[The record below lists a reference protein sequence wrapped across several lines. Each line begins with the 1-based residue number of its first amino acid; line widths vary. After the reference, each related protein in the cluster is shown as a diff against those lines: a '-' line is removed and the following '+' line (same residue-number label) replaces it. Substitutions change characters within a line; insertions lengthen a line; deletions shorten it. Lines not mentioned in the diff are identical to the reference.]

1 MPVFSSLPIATKI
14 LTRIFLDQLQKNMAT
29 QAQFKEKHAFR
40 PRYSRPVT
48 IFATQQSSQTLETGG
63 DGEQRHK
70 EKSEGVRPLTC
81 CGFRPPTAHLPS
93 SGMPVHSPLR
103 GKSFYGR
110 EWALQQL
117 QDWLDGASGERE
129 PPGASPPPCVL
140 VTGAAGSGKTALCSE
155 ALWPTSEAGRRA
167 GLGARALAWH
177 FCRAQDA
184 ATLAVPGFVRS
195 LADQIGRCRLL
206 PSEHRRRLAEPQ
218 VEAALEPDVCDRDP
232 DEAFKRAVLLPL
244 LALPPPA
251 RPLLLLVDSVD
262 EGADGE
268 GLGGRGPPGRSGGI
282 AELLSSHLRLLPP
295 WLLLVCS
302 ARSEGALGQ
311 ATFPE
316 ARRLSLD
323 DPRQASTRRD
333 CQSYILRRL
342 EREAALEGG
351 GPLSPGAAEALAQ
364 LQVKSGGCL
373 LYLERV
379 LDAVAAGGL
388 RLGDARHVP
397 ATLNGLYLWLCQRL
411 FPGRGFPRVRPLL
424 DALLAAPRPLP
435 PERLYAALWARHP
448 GTGREDFEARL
459 AALAPL
465 LAEGPRGSVLLFH
478 HSLAEWLQ
486 DVKHCTPAFLCRAG
500 DGHAALALALGARG
514 PRLAPAGVRRLA
526 RHLALARLPGLGP
539 CHRALWLVWSGAPVD
554 GCLAPPRGT
563 PPWEPEAL
571 QLLVRAGARPAA
583 AGGPAWGVA
592 GGALRLLLEHDGAC
606 VNRRDEHGR
615 TLLASAALSGDHEAA
630 GLLLARGAAVEPPD
644 GQGQT
649 PLTLA
654 ARRGHARVLRCLLAH
669 GARVDLPDSEGWT
682 ALRAAAWG
690 GHAEAVGALLRA
702 GAAVDRADAGERT
715 ALRAA
720 AWGGHEPVV
729 RALLR
734 AGAAVDLPDAEGRT
748 ALTAAAYMGHR
759 GTVELLLA
767 HGARPDRP
775 DADGRTALW
784 VAALGGHA
792 AVVRLLLAHGARP
805 GLRDRDGLTPLLA
818 AAYEGRAEVLGLLLA
833 AGADPDEADAEG
845 RTALLAAAA
854 MGHSEAVAALLAR
867 GAGAGAL
874 DPEGRTALGLAAAG
888 GAEEAVRTLLAHGL
902 DENHRDDRGW
912 TPLHLA
918 AAGGHAAV
926 CSALAERGARLG
938 EVDNEGRPPLLLA
951 AQDGHTD
958 AARLL
963 LDLGAAVEQRGY
975 DGRSALCLAALG
987 GHGRLAR
994 LLLARGADPDPRDA
1008 DGRPV
1013 AQLLALAGRAD
1024 TLALLLARGAGAEGR
1039 DPEGRTALHAA
1050 CWLGQPGPARLLL
1063 RHGAAA
1069 NALDAGGRP
1078 PLHSAA
1084 WAGHA
1089 ELARLLLDAGAAVDQ
1104 ACAQGATALGLAA
1117 QQGHVEV
1124 ARLLL
1129 AHGADPARADGRGR
1143 TPVRVAA
1150 RSGHGDLVRLLL
1162 QGRGRPA
1169 AETPAA
1175 AGGGPALP
1183 PGAGEPSPGRPPPP
1197 SPARRSGDEGG
1208 GEERPLDP
1216 FGVLDPRLHRKQML
1230 KLRFEGPTHG
1240 AGPLRET
1247 PM

>member
-1 MPVFSSLPIATKI
+1 MPT
-14 LTRIFLDQLQKNMAT
+14 
-29 QAQFKEKHAFR
+29 
-40 PRYSRPVT
+40 
-48 IFATQQSSQTLETGG
+48 
-63 DGEQRHK
+63 
-70 EKSEGVRPLTC
+70 
-81 CGFRPPTAHLPS
+81 
-93 SGMPVHSPLR
+93 HSPLR

-110 EWALQQL
+110 EWALQRL
-117 QDWLDGASGERE
+117 RAWLDGASGERE
-129 PPGASPPPCVL
+129 RPPCVL

-195 LADQIGRCRLL
+195 LAAQIGRCPLL

-218 VEAALEPDVCDRDP
+218 AEAALGPDVCERDP

-244 LALPPPA
+244 LSLPSPA
-251 RPLLLLVDSVD
+251 RSLLLLVDSVD
-262 EGADGE
+262 EGPDGE
-268 GLGGRGPPGRSGGI
+268 GLGGPGPPGRSGGI

-302 ARSEGALGQ
+302 ARSEGALGR

-323 DPRQASTRRD
+323 DPRQPSTRRD

-351 GPLSPGAAEALAQ
+351 GGGGPLSPGAAEALAQ
-364 LQVKSGGCL
+364 LQLKSGGCL

-379 LDAVAAGGL
+379 LDAVAAGSL
-388 RLGDARHVP
+388 RLADARHVP

-435 PERLYAALWARHP
+435 PARLYAALWARHP
-448 GTGREDFEARL
+448 GTAWEDFEARL

-500 DGHAALALALGARG
+500 DGHAALALALGAQG
-514 PRLAPAGVRRLA
+514 PRLAPAGVHQLA
-526 RHLALARLPGLGP
+526 RHLALAHLPGLGA
-539 CHRALWLVWSGAPVD
+539 CHRALWLVWSGAPVG

-563 PPWEPEAL
+563 PPREPEAL
-571 QLLVRAGARPAA
+571 QLLVRAGARLPA
-583 AGGPAWGVA
+583 AGGAAWGVA
-592 GGALRLLLEHDGAC
+592 GRALRLLLDHDGAC

-615 TLLASAALSGDHEAA
+615 TLLASAAHSGDHEAA
-630 GLLLARGAAVEPPD
+630 GLLL
-644 GQGQT
+644 GQT

-734 AGAAVDLPDAEGRT
+734 AGAAVDLADAEGRT

-767 HGARPDRP
+767 HGARPRP
-775 DADGRTALW
+775 AREEAGAGGGGG
-784 VAALGGHA
+784 GGHV
-792 AVVRLLLAHGARP
+792 AVVRVLLAHGARP

-854 MGHSEAVAALLAR
+854 MGHAEAVAALLAR

-888 GAEEAVRTLLAHGL
+888 GAEAAVRTLLAHGL

-958 AARLL
+958 TARLL

-987 GHGRLAR
+987 GHGCLAR

-1050 CWLGQPGPARLLL
+1050 CWLGQPGAARLLL
-1063 RHGAAA
+1063 QHGAAA

-1162 QGRGRPA
+1162 QDRGRPA
-1169 AETPAA
+1169 PETPGTA
-1175 AGGGPALP
+1175 
-1183 PGAGEPSPGRPPPP
+1183 ERSPGRPPLT
-1197 SPARRSGDEGG
+1197 SPAWHGEDEGS
-1208 GEERPLDP
+1208 GEAEPLDP
-1216 FGVLDPRLHRKQML
+1216 LRTLDPQLHRKHML
-1230 KLRFEGPTHG
+1230 KLQFEGPAVLFPMLRKSLLTSTRNLSCSWKFTRG
-1240 AGPLRET
+1240 LRPTSDLGLGKAEGPLTVSALSYSRRSIPLTKHHDYLTFVLRPPPTLLDTCDRPIRPVGAEQIF
-1247 PM
+1247 PID